1 MTYLNDVHGIIIGG
15 TQNLVRDECTYDE
28 NDNLIQLAEPAKSR
42 ARDLSLGIIRAHGAH
57 KIASFLREHGADV
70 EVVDYSFSWTL
81 EELKD
86 FWKSRYHS
94 KTLFLS
100 ISTTFRTS
108 SLYIWQFA
116 EWVREKYPH
125 IHILGGTQS
134 IDKVLPYKLDWY
146 IYGYG
151 EYGMLE
157 LIKSLRDNTSDS
169 LTYYQVGNKR
179 IINCQKYYRSF
190 PKKELSI
197 SYEDRDFIESWE
209 VLPMELARGCIFQCA
224 FCSFPI
230 LGIRE
235 DYSRDEENFYEELKE
250 NYERWGTK
258 HYVISD
264 ETVNDYHEKLERY
277 ASVIKRLPFKPR
289 FGGFARGDLIAGRK
303 KSWDTYIELGF
314 MSHFYGIESMYR
326 PAAKAI
332 GKGMEVGKL
341 QDGLLEFK
349 EYALN
354 NHDFYG
360 GHISLIAGLPNET
373 FKTLDNT
380 YDWLQKNW
388 KDQFS
393 LISPLG
399 MSSPLFTGEHAHIV
413 DEMSNFSL
421 IDKDPGKYGYKIIE
435 KDYRPGSQLEWI
447 SNTGMTTKSASEWVL
462 SKGLPLTYGSLP
474 PWMVP
479 EYMIDPD
486 LDYLDMMIKT
496 PKMRTL
502 VELDLKRN
510 YLNYQNNYDEND
522 VPETQFQQ
530 QIQKH
535 GKKELQDSIWWS
547 LDSTRNVTIKE
558 KTNISE
564 NNIVFASGGKH
575 FKEQMDQYKIDF
587 LTRYKRKKINAN

>member
-15 TQNLVRDECTYDE
+15 NQNLIRDECTYDE
-28 NDNLIQLAEPAKSR
+28 NDNLIQLAEPAVSKTR
-42 ARDLSLGIIRAHGAH
+42 NLSSGIIRAHGAH
-57 KIASFLREHGADV
+57 KIASFLREHGADI
-70 EVVDYSFSWTL
+70 EVLDYSFSWNL

-100 ISTTFRTS
+100 LSTTFRIS

-116 EWVREKYPH
+116 EWIRENYPH

-134 IDKVLPYKLDWY
+134 IDKMLPYRLDWY

-169 LTYYQVGNKR
+169 LKYHQVGNKKL
-179 IINCQKYYRSF
+179 INCQKHYRSF

-209 VLPMELARGCIFQCA
+209 VLPMELARGCIFECA

-258 HYVISD
+258 HYVFSD

-277 ASVIKRLPFKPR
+277 ASIIKRLPFKPR

-332 GKGMEVGKL
+332 GKGMEVGRL

-349 EYALN
+349 EYALQ
-354 NHDFYG
+354 NHDFYAA
-360 GHISLIAGLPNET
+360 HISLIAGLPNET

-388 KDQFS
+388 KDQHS
-393 LISPLG
+393 NISPLG
-399 MSSPLFTGEHAHIV
+399 LSSPILTGEHAHIV
-413 DEMSNFSL
+413 DDMNNFSL
-421 IDKDPGKYGYKIIE
+421 IDKDPSEYGYKIIE

-447 SNTGMTTKSASEWVL
+447 SNTGMTTKSAGEWVL
-462 SKGLPLTYGSLP
+462 SKGLPLTYGCIP
-474 PWMVP
+474 PWMIP

-486 LDYLDMMIKT
+486 LDYVDMMIKT
-496 PKMRTL
+496 PKMKTL
-502 VELDLKRN
+502 SELDMKRK
-510 YLNYQNNYDEND
+510 YLNNYQVDFSD
-522 VPETQFQQ
+522 QQ
-530 QIQKH
+530 KIKKV
-535 GKKELQDSIWWS
+535 GKKELQESIWWS
-547 LDSTRNVTIKE
+547 IDSTRNITPKQ
-558 KTNISE
+558 NNNSDG
-564 NNIVFASGGKH
+564 NIVFSSGGKH
-575 FKEQMDQYKIDF
+575 WKEQLDQYKIDF
-587 LTRYKRKKINAN
+587 LTRYKREKINAN